1 MLSLF
6 RQQNRDEPVSLRK
19 RYITLSLVLG
29 IIVISV
35 VLFYYAGIVST
46 RNKVSDE
53 LAYIHEELS
62 LLDDIRDNLVEIYN
76 NIDLFLLD
84 PTHGNSAE
92 ITHQLITE
100 SHLKASKLSERL
112 EKANVDSKLIAEVNS
127 LGKRFLMLNE
137 SIYDLSAS
145 RMDINRQYPGMALS
159 AFGMSEPQNEVTNYL
174 QILITEIESG
184 SLKPVSE
191 NLYPLLLKTHSLW
204 LKHISQMRIYLA
216 NRLASFSTEILLL
229 QAASLNDLHQQFMKN
244 VVTIE
249 KLYINEDSFE
259 AEYAIQSIKKNAP
272 EWYSLFQQVREI
284 SESDKWRTDSHLM
297 KTVIIP
303 QADSISDFILSIEK
317 QLISQEETV
326 AMQVRNSADT
336 LSMLLF
342 TVIVL
347 FMFFIVAVIYSLD
360 RMVFKPISSV
370 TQALKSRAFNLNS
383 PQLVSGKTR
392 EISYL
397 IEAFKE
403 MDEEVSQRQNDL
415 QHQALHDHLTGLPNR
430 FMLNQRIEYQLLTA
444 ERENKTFTIFF
455 MDIDNFKDV
464 NDSLGHAV
472 GDILLIKAGERIS
485 NKIRKADTVAR
496 LGGDEYAILLPDTN
510 ASEAQKLAKTICES
524 FSEPFNIDGR
534 ELNIGVSIGIVCYPD
549 DGEDAQ
555 TLLQHADIAMY
566 MAKRN
571 RTGFASYDPN
581 EDFYSKNRLSLVNDL
596 HTAINEDE
604 LKLYY
609 HPLINVDGENIT
621 GAEALLRWYHPRHG
635 YIQPDKIIELA
646 EYAGVINK
654 LSLWV
659 MDQAIKQCKF
669 CHDLGHYLTVSVNLS
684 VYDLANKSLCQQ
696 VKQLL
701 DQHQLASNYLTLE
714 ITETGM
720 MNNPARSIQVL
731 DTLNKMGVKLA
742 IDDFGTGFSSLS
754 YLKQLPVVEL
764 KIDKSFVL
772 DMERDD
778 SDEVIVQSTINLGH
792 NLGLT
797 VVAEGIE
804 HRGLFDMV
812 KRYGCDKVQ
821 GYMFGK
827 PCDAQLWSSLA
838 RLPWFKTGYSNY
850 QYMPNPMPNASPPR
864 SVSGILKR

>member
-1 MLSLF
+1 
-6 RQQNRDEPVSLRK
+6 
-19 RYITLSLVLG
+19 
-29 IIVISV
+29 
-35 VLFYYAGIVST
+35 
-46 RNKVSDE
+46 
-53 LAYIHEELS
+53 
-62 LLDDIRDNLVEIYN
+62 
-76 NIDLFLLD
+76 
-84 PTHGNSAE
+84 
-92 ITHQLITE
+92 
-100 SHLKASKLSERL
+100 
-112 EKANVDSKLIAEVNS
+112 
-127 LGKRFLMLNE
+127 
-137 SIYDLSAS
+137 
-145 RMDINRQYPGMALS
+145 
-159 AFGMSEPQNEVTNYL
+159 
-174 QILITEIESG
+174 
-184 SLKPVSE
+184 
-191 NLYPLLLKTHSLW
+191 
-204 LKHISQMRIYLA
+204 
-216 NRLASFSTEILLL
+216 
-229 QAASLNDLHQQFMKN
+229 
-244 VVTIE
+244 
-249 KLYINEDSFE
+249 
-259 AEYAIQSIKKNAP
+259 
-272 EWYSLFQQVREI
+272 
-284 SESDKWRTDSHLM
+284 M

-303 QADSISDFILSIEK
+303 QADSISDFIQSIEK

-370 TQALKSRAFNLNS
+370 TQALKYRAFNLNS

-827 PCDAQLWSSLA
+827 PCDAEQFISMLNKKNGKQTA
-838 RLPWFKTGYSNY
+838 
-850 QYMPNPMPNASPPR
+850 
-864 SVSGILKR
+864 